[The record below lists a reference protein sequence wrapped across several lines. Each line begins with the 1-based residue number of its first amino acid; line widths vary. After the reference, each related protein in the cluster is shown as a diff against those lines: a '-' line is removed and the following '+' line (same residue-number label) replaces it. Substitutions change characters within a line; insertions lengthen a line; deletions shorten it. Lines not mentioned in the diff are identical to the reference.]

1 MKFKFINMSYL
12 LFVQLLEHELNVDIN
27 MQSTANTQEQL
38 EQETENKKLKTRN

>member
-1 MKFKFINMSYL
+1 MSYL

-27 MQSTANTQEQL
+27 MQSTSNTQGQL

>member
-1 MKFKFINMSYL
+1 MSYL